1 MHHLKRELDIPVDFH
16 HTPTRAHVTLYG
28 DDSLPQIVCLHGIGS
43 TGQESYG
50 PLAEHL
56 SQKYQLVAPD
66 WIGCGGTTRLLG
78 PKDFYSSDYC
88 SEWLAN
94 FFNAAK
100 NQGLLRTPVNVLASS
115 MSAIGVAKSY
125 PMIKHMLDKIIF
137 INPAGFDDRINSAFA
152 FWLTNPVI
160 SQRMMAK
167 LVLWNPVWKYIM
179 RWPAAL
185 KSRLREGL
193 LSKEFDVLVRYAK
206 AGFFPWGK
214 MKNLNLIS
222 HLFQRITH
230 SVVMLYGGKDE
241 LFYKQAYIHIV
252 KGFTGWRSKP
262 IAFSGHNLLT
272 EDPQSAAQ
280 WIDDALQK

>member
-1 MHHLKRELDIPVDFH
+1 MRLCLASLRRPANTMHHLKRELDIPVDFH

-125 PMIKHMLDKIIF
+125 PMIKHMLDKIVMTCILF
-137 INPAGFDDRINSAFA
+137 FLINVLRYIIEVDIRLYLDRFQCSLPANLWVSSFG
-152 FWLTNPVI
+152 LT
-160 SQRMMAK
+160 
-167 LVLWNPVWKYIM
+167 
-179 RWPAAL
+179 
-185 KSRLREGL
+185 
-193 LSKEFDVLVRYAK
+193 
-206 AGFFPWGK
+206 
-214 MKNLNLIS
+214 
-222 HLFQRITH
+222 
-230 SVVMLYGGKDE
+230 
-241 LFYKQAYIHIV
+241 
-252 KGFTGWRSKP
+252 
-262 IAFSGHNLLT
+262 
-272 EDPQSAAQ
+272 
-280 WIDDALQK
+280 